1 MQSAAIS
8 GWGKCLPPTIVTNN
22 ELATF
27 INTSDH
33 WITTRTGIK
42 ERRYAHTDTS
52 TMATVAAQH
61 ALACAG
67 LDARDIDFI
76 LVATTSPDS
85 LIPNIAS
92 KVQQN
97 IGAQCGAMDLN
108 AACTGFLY
116 ALGIANAFIRS
127 QQYKH
132 ILVIGAERL
141 SFYLD
146 WTRRDTAVL
155 FGDGAGAVVVSPTDS
170 EAGILHY
177 SLLNDAS
184 QRHIISSEF
193 GTQID
198 RFNAHFLDFHI
209 HFEGPEIFKRAI
221 QGMSQACHDAL
232 QATCMTTE
240 DIHWILPHQAN
251 LRIINTLIC
260 KLKIP
265 LEKAITNIHKYGN
278 TSAATVPIAL
288 CEAIEQEKIRPHQTI
303 LSTAFGAGL
312 SCAAMLIRW
321 GERVKPIEQSTA
333 QIEPCSYDLLNRI
346 KNQHQLFSAHHSKV
360 N

>member
-1 MQSAAIS
+1 MKSAAIS
-8 GWGKCLPPTIVTNN
+8 GWGKCLPPTIVTND

-42 ERRYAHTDTS
+42 ERRYSHIDTS
-52 TMATVAAQH
+52 VLAAVAAQH

-67 LDARDIDFI
+67 LHAEDIDFI
-76 LVATTSPDS
+76 LIATTSPDS

-92 KVQQN
+92 KVQQE

-108 AACTGFLY
+108 AACSGFLY
-116 ALGIANAFIRS
+116 ALGIANAFIKS
-127 QQYKH
+127 EQYKH
-132 ILVIGAERL
+132 VLVIGAERL

-155 FGDGAGAVVVSPTDS
+155 FGDGAGAVVVSARESD
-170 EAGILHY
+170 EGILHY
-177 SLLNDAS
+177 NLLNEAS
-184 QRHIISSEF
+184 QRHIITSSF
-193 GTQID
+193 GTQIN
-198 RFNAHFLDFHI
+198 RFNAHFLDFYI

-221 QGMSQACHDAL
+221 QGMNQLCHDTL

-240 DIHWILPHQAN
+240 DIHWVLPHQAN
-251 LRIINTLIC
+251 LRIINALMC

-265 LEKAITNIHKYGN
+265 TEKAITNIHKYGN
-278 TSAATVPIAL
+278 TSAATIPIAL
-288 CEAIEQEKIRPHQTI
+288 CEALESGQIKPHQHI

-312 SCAAMLIRW
+312 SCAAALIKW
-321 GERVKPIEQSTA
+321 GERVEPIQQSTA
-333 QIEPCSYDLLNRI
+333 QVEPCQYNLLDEIKKQYDD
-346 KNQHQLFSAHHSKV
+346 FSTHHSSTK
-360 N
+360 